1 LDNLSTQ
8 IANLTATMNEVL
20 ARITDNTSGLIDLE
34 DKVTGLSTEVSSLK
48 ADQDRLHVAI
58 NNIQ

>member
-1 LDNLSTQ
+1 M
-8 IANLTATMNEVL
+8 ANLTATMNEVF
-20 ARITDNTSGLIDLE
+20 AIITDNTSGLMDLE
-34 DKVTGLSTEVSSLK
+34 DKVTGQSTEVSSLK